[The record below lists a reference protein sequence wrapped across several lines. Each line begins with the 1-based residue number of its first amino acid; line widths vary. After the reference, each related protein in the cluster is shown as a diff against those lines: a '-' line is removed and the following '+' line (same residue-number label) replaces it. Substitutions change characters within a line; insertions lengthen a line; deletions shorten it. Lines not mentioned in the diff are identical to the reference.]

1 MARSSKY
8 DVRTWGANKLIMM
21 GLISESYY
29 GRYQRRDFSKVTQTP
44 EEKQAALAKAE
55 AKRRRKG
62 QKRYHDYVN
71 CLFNSAIVKHSCR
84 LHHWQTSV
92 VTASPA

>member
-1 MARSSKY
+1 
-8 DVRTWGANKLIMM
+8 MM
-21 GLISESYY
+21 IISELLELILGAETEIKSVWWENL
-29 GRYQRRDFSKVTQTP
+29 GTLVPQEVIKPPQTP
-44 EEKQAALAKAE
+44 EAKRTAIAKAE

-84 LHHWQTSV
+84 LHHWQVSV